1 MIEALGKAPT
11 RTLTA
16 PLRGTQALDSATFS
30 ATPRVSEALRDQSAL
45 VSGKGRLQAL
55 ADEESPA
62 QVLKMAIY
70 GLMQSPSL
78 TMPERKVLSQM
89 LAKVEQGLQAGDGA
103 SLRESLEFLRDKLN
117 WRQYMDAQRQAQR
130 LKEEQAIQ
138 HAADVTWMLFYKSLQ
153 TYLDNLQAM
162 AKVEA
167 SVTDR
172 KLNEA
177 RSESKFADRLL
188 TAAAT
193 LLPGQG
199 LTLLSAMLNQKA

>member
-1 MIEALGKAPT
+1 MIEALGKPPT

-16 PLRGTQALDSATFS
+16 PLRGTQALDSATLS
-30 ATPRVSEALRDQSAL
+30 ATQRASGVVRDQSAL
-45 VSGKGRLQAL
+45 VTGTGRLQAV
-55 ADEESPA
+55 ADDQNPA
-62 QVLKMAIY
+62 HVLKVAIY
-70 GLMQSPSL
+70 GLMQNPNL
-78 TMPERKVLSQM
+78 TFPERKVLSEM
-89 LAKVEQGLQAGDGA
+89 LAKVEQGLQTGDGA

-138 HAADVTWMLFYKSLQ
+138 QAADVTWMLFYKSLQ

-167 SVTDR
+167 SVTEH

>member
-1 MIEALGKAPT
+1 MIEALGKAQT

-16 PLRGTQALDSATFS
+16 PLRGTQALDSSTLS
-30 ATPRVSEALRDQSAL
+30 ATPRVSEALRDQNAL
-45 VSGKGRLQAL
+45 VSGTGRLQAL
-55 ADEESPA
+55 ADEENPA
-62 QVLKMAIY
+62 HVLKMAIY
-70 GLMQSPSL
+70 GLMQNPNL
-78 TMPERKVLSQM
+78 TFPERKVLSEM
-89 LAKVEQGLQAGDGA
+89 LAKVEQGLQTGDGA

-138 HAADVTWMLFYKSLQ
+138 QSADITWMLFYKSLQ

-167 SVTDR
+167 SVTEH

-188 TAAAT
+188 AAAAT